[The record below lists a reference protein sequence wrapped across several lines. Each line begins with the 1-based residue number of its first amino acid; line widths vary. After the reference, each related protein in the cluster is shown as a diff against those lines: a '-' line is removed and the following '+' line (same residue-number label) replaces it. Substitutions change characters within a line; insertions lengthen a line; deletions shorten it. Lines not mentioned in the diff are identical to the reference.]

1 MNVDIIGELRDMRD
15 RARDIRDSAQAL
27 IDYLTDEVVKGKVPP
42 DEGVVIDL
50 REGGGCQC
58 TGDPL
63 PNVQNTAGAGMSG
76 STYSCVGCGQEVTD
90 VSKRK
95 VVGG

>member
-1 MNVDIIGELRDMRD
+1 MSVDIINELRDMRD
-15 RARDIRDSAQAL
+15 SMTAL

-42 DEGVVIDL
+42 DEGAVIDL
-50 REGGGCQC
+50 REGEGGGCQC

-76 STYSCVGCGQEVTD
+76 SKYSCVGCGQEVTD

>member
-1 MNVDIIGELRDMRD
+1 MSAPVLPALCHLRDRLRELESD
-15 RARDIRDSAQAL
+15 VNTL
-27 IDYLTDEVVKGKVPP
+27 IDAYAATGEELPR
-42 DEGVVIDL
+42 DEGAVIEL